1 MEKTEELR
9 IIDNFFRDKP
19 LDDEELE
26 EMRMNYK
33 DLLNSAEANGGCSKC
48 QRNSL
53 RRRFRKFIVQV
64 LTEKEKEKLGE

>member
-1 MEKTEELR
+1 MEKTELLR

-19 LDDEELE
+19 LDDEDLV

-33 DLLNSAEANGGCSKC
+33 ELLSSAETNGGCSKC
-48 QRNSL
+48 ERNSL

-64 LTEKEKEKLGE
+64 VTEKEKLGE